1 MPQNKQR
8 DRPRSKHEK
17 RKAPLEDL
25 LPIEKVEHG
34 IVYTKDGRYI
44 KVLEVAPINF
54 LMRSA
59 REQRNLLYSFISY
72 LKVCPVKGQ
81 IKVLSKKSDISRH
94 IRRMKEQRA
103 KEQNPHC
110 AALQD
115 DYIQMV
121 QEIGSREAVTRRFF
135 LAFQYEPF
143 NNRLASESDAISS
156 LQAVANTAANYFR
169 QCGSEVIE
177 HANEDE
183 AQVEIFYTLY
193 QRCTSQTVPLASRAA
208 QVVGAYMVDGHEEQ
222 LNDIPLGKFLAPPSF
237 SVHSRYI
244 VVDGQYQ
251 SYHIIPGDGY
261 KSKVFAGWLA
271 PLVNAGEGVDL
282 DIYWTKEP
290 KDRII
295 QKLGQQ
301 LRINR
306 SKIKDASD
314 TNTDFDDLENA
325 IGAGYYLK
333 NGLANN
339 EDFFYVSTLITI
351 SGQTEEEMEWRI
363 NEVRKLLASQDTQMT
378 PCYFRQE
385 QAFLSALPLVALDKQ
400 LGEMSRRNML
410 TSGFASFFPFI
421 SYEISDENGIFIGIN
436 KTNNSLIIMDPFD
449 SAVYKNAGIAIL
461 GCTGAGKTFL
471 SQCFALRYRRRGV
484 PTYIIAPLKGH
495 EFRRACT
502 NVGGAFISIGASSPW
517 CINALEIRRIDHTAN
532 RLLDG
537 DDGIGSLLAAKIQ
550 QLHIFFS
557 LLIPDMSYEERQLL
571 DDAMVQTY
579 ASYGITHDNDSLE
592 DPHAPGRYRPMP
604 ILGDLYQILLEGDNT
619 KRLANILNRLVHG
632 SARSFN
638 QRTNV
643 DLDNPYTVLDLSNL
657 SGDLLPA
664 GMFLALDYVW
674 DMIQA
679 DRTQE
684 KMVLIDECW
693 QLIGASSNRQAADFV
708 LRTAKIARGYGASP
722 VFATQD
728 INDFFALDDGK
739 YGKGIINA
747 CAIKVVLGLEDDEAR
762 RVANVLNLS
771 ELETMAI
778 THFERGNGLIC
789 SNNNTVA
796 VQFKASPLETELIT
810 TDRRELAKILKR
822 KQETS
827 L

>member
-1 MPQNKQR
+1 
-8 DRPRSKHEK
+8 
-17 RKAPLEDL
+17 
-25 LPIEKVEHG
+25 
-34 IVYTKDGRYI
+34 
-44 KVLEVAPINF
+44 
-54 LMRSA
+54 
-59 REQRNLLYSFISY
+59 
-72 LKVCPVKGQ
+72 
-81 IKVLSKKSDISRH
+81 
-94 IRRMKEQRA
+94 
-103 KEQNPHC
+103 
-110 AALQD
+110 
-115 DYIQMV
+115 
-121 QEIGSREAVTRRFF
+121 
-135 LAFQYEPF
+135 
-143 NNRLASESDAISS
+143 
-156 LQAVANTAANYFR
+156 
-169 QCGSEVIE
+169 
-177 HANEDE
+177 
-183 AQVEIFYTLY
+183 
-193 QRCTSQTVPLASRAA
+193 
-208 QVVGAYMVDGHEEQ
+208 
-222 LNDIPLGKFLAPPSF
+222 
-237 SVHSRYI
+237 
-244 VVDGQYQ
+244 
-251 SYHIIPGDGY
+251 
-261 KSKVFAGWLA
+261 
-271 PLVNAGEGVDL
+271 
-282 DIYWTKEP
+282 
-290 KDRII
+290 
-295 QKLGQQ
+295 
-301 LRINR
+301 
-306 SKIKDASD
+306 
-314 TNTDFDDLENA
+314 
-325 IGAGYYLK
+325 
-333 NGLANN
+333 
-339 EDFFYVSTLITI
+339 
-351 SGQTEEEMEWRI
+351 
-363 NEVRKLLASQDTQMT
+363 
-378 PCYFRQE
+378 
-385 QAFLSALPLVALDKQ
+385 
-400 LGEMSRRNML
+400 ML